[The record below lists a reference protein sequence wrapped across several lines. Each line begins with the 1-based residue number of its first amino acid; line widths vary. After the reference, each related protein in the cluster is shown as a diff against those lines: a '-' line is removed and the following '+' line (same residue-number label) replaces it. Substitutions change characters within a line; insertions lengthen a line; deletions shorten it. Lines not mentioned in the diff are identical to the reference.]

1 MPDRTDEYN
10 IGLFQYLLKKQKTG
24 SRNYYFGSRHY
35 INAQSPDTAREALTL
50 HAMSF

>member
-10 IGLFQYLLKKQKTG
+10 IGLFQNLLKKQKTAPK
-24 SRNYYFGSRHY
+24 NFFLGSRHY